1 MVRHLRV
8 CLRDISVN
16 LKYRKINVFEAF
28 KGMLD
33 CSSIPLFFANGC
45 VSKWV
50 LIYGFHFL

>member
-1 MVRHLRV
+1 MARHLRV